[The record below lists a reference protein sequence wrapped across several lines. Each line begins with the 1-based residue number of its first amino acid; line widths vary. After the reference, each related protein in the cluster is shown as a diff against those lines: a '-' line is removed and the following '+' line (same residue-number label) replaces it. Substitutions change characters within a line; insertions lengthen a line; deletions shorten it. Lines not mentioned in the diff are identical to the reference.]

1 MVTVAQIIEQAKTL
15 DAAARR
21 ELVKQL
27 VDTLGEDATSSRQ
40 RSLTELRGLGKEIW
54 ADIDAQDYVDG
65 LRDEWDKSS

>member
-27 VDTLGEDATSSRQ
+27 VDTLGVEERPRQ